1 MYSFTPLDP
10 PLRGR
15 GLTSALCINPPT
27 TELLRATCS
36 YQLSASCAQ
45 TPEDMAAAIGGGAAA
60 ELEKEYIRMDFL
72 SWDVTFALR
81 NHQPSENRHRRSL
94 SPGQAK
100 KEVLYSPR
108 LQRIIAE
115 VSGGGRRL

>member
-1 MYSFTPLDP
+1 
-10 PLRGR
+10 
-15 GLTSALCINPPT
+15 
-27 TELLRATCS
+27 
-36 YQLSASCAQ
+36 
-45 TPEDMAAAIGGGAAA
+45 MAAAIVGGMAA

-81 NHQPSENRHRRSL
+81 NHQPSENRHMRSL